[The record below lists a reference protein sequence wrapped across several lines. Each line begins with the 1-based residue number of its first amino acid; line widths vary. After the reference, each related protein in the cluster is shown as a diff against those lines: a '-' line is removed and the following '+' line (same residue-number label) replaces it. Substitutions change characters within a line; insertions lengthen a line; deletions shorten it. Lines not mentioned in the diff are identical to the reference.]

1 MRMLKFEKGPRSMD
15 ILEKHFIK
23 KRDLVTRSI
32 LGETIVVPV
41 RTNVGDL
48 DAIYTLNEVGS
59 VIWHLL
65 DGKSSVGQIIEAI
78 CREYEVASEEATR
91 GTVDFLE
98 SLENAGLVGPAGGA
112 KME

>member
-1 MRMLKFEKGPRSMD
+1 MD

-48 DAIYTLNEVGS
+48 DSIYTLNEVGR
-59 VIWHLL
+59 VIWDLL
-65 DGKSSVGQIIEAI
+65 DGEKSVGQIIEAV
-78 CREYEVASEEATR
+78 CGEYEVASEEATQ
-91 GTVDFLE
+91 GAFDFLE
-98 SLENAGLVGPAGGA
+98 SLEKAGLIGPAGAG
-112 KME
+112 KD